1 MQENNRNVP
10 YATLSDGWETPSQ
23 DIDFHITDNKEQM
36 FKWCKDWLSPIDY
49 ATIVFI
55 VALIAIYWLYFD

>member
-1 MQENNRNVP
+1 MQGNNRNVP
-10 YATLSDGWETPSQ
+10 CATPIDGWGTVRV
-23 DIDFHITDNKEQM
+23 DIDFHIIDNKEQM

-49 ATIVFI
+49 ATVVFI

>member
-1 MQENNRNVP
+1 MQENSLNAP
-10 YATLSDGWETPSQ
+10 CATPIDGWETPSQ

-49 ATIVFI
+49 ATVVFI
-55 VALIAIYWLYFD
+55 VALIVIYWLYFD